1 MEEKKSIREKYFL
14 KRKKKYFE
22 ISKNFFIPLI
32 KLIKLKYEN
41 RKMNIALY
49 YPSSYEVN
57 VLKSLDF
64 EHFKKFTIL
73 LPIVDNKNIMNF
85 FKWKK
90 NQVLNIN
97 KYGIPEPIK
106 SKKIVPQIVLL
117 PLLAFDDKKNRIGY
131 GKGFYD
137 KYLNRYLK
145 LNKKILTV
153 GVAFSFQK
161 HHNLPVNN
169 KDFKLDYII
178 TEKGIF

>member
-117 PLLAFDDKKNRIGY
+117 PLLAFDDKKNR
-131 GKGFYD
+131 FNFFNT
-137 KYLNRYLK
+137 YLLK
-145 LNKKILTV
+145 SLLRFLKISFSLLFFFNCLNSLIVFKI
-153 GVAFSFQK
+153 FIF
-161 HHNLPVNN
+161 NLLSN
-169 KDFKLDYII
+169 L
-178 TEKGIF
+178 